1 MAVLVASFVLLVCLG
16 ILGMPYALYYDSQQL
31 EQPVVVFKAHIWREA
46 SSLIPLL
53 IFNGM
58 LLVLAGVLAIYTISS
73 IGTWLVGLT
82 LTFISLG
89 LSFMMLRQHISY
101 WQHDRYTTLT
111 IYRQEQRAEY
121 RNADVFLSF
130 ALADVVQIIH
140 YTPNSSR
147 AIYSYQ
153 VFVLADGTELL
164 LTCLMYS
171 MLGPQE
177 LMPAALRQTVRCH
190 GPYGCWLPGQELRFP
205 TLF

>member
-1 MAVLVASFVLLVCLG
+1 MLVAFVLLVCLG
-16 ILGMPYALYYDSQQL
+16 ILGAPYALYYDSQQQ

-46 SSLIPLL
+46 YLVIPLL
-53 IFNGM
+53 SFNAM
-58 LLVLAGVLAIYTISS
+58 MLVLAGVVATYVSRS
-73 IGTWLVGLT
+73 IGTWLVALALAVIG
-82 LTFISLG
+82 LG
-89 LSFMMLRQHISY
+89 LSFGMLRQHISY

-121 RNADVFLSF
+121 RNKDVFLSF
-130 ALADVVQIIH
+130 ALADVVKIIQ
-140 YTPNSSR
+140 YTTHSSR

-190 GPYGCWLPGQELRFP
+190 GPYGCWLPGHELRIP

>member
-1 MAVLVASFVLLVCLG
+1 MAVLVASFVLFVCLG
-16 ILGMPYALYYDSQQL
+16 ILGMSYALYYDSHQQ

-46 SSLIPLL
+46 YSLIPLL
-53 IFNGM
+53 VFNGM
-58 LLVLAGVLAIYTISS
+58 MLVLAGVLVIYAISS
-73 IGTWLVGLT
+73 I
-82 LTFISLG
+82 G

-121 RNADVFLSF
+121 RNVDVFLSF
-130 ALADVVQIIH
+130 ALADVVQIIQ

>member
-1 MAVLVASFVLLVCLG
+1 MAVLLALFVLLVCLG

-46 SSLIPLL
+46 SSVIPLL
-53 IFNGM
+53 VFDGM
-58 LLVLAGVLAIYTISS
+58 MLVLAGVLATHPTSVRAA
-73 IGTWLVGLT
+73 WLLA
-82 LTFISLG
+82 LALAFISLW
-89 LSFMMLRQHISY
+89 LSFFMLRQHISY

-111 IYRQEQRAEY
+111 VYRQEQRAEY
-121 RNADVFLSF
+121 RDADVFLSF
-130 ALADVVQIIH
+130 ALADVVQILH
-140 YTPNSSR
+140 YTPKSSR

-190 GPYGCWLPGQELRFP
+190 GPYGCWLPGQKLRFP